1 MAVFEIDPHR
11 FIPAGFDIEDGGADR
26 LPRTFYTPAVPPPRA
41 HEQYMV
47 AIVEP
52 IPPPELVGVRRQQV
66 LDFLVQVM
74 HVPVLSAQTW
84 YQGVGLFEMEDPVV
98 RGSFTLHP
106 PFPLGVDDEGNEFFV
121 RFIPHNQGEGFR
133 AIHGQ
138 RTGWLMFIGIPLDY
152 RNTQCIADMVGSFG
166 QFHYWNSTDRRKVR
180 SLVRASFPDN
190 ALVPRSVTFRE
201 FANWGDVMVS
211 WSAGCYILSGEFAGA
226 MIPADEDPM
235 PLNGNPHPLPGVE
248 VPQPFWAMP
257 PYPALGWNA
266 VPPGPNQGQNDV
278 AGWADN
284 VQHEAGWGPW
294 EEQVQPDQQQ
304 HEEVQPAQDQ
314 NSMILNPSVES
325 FGDEDMVEVQQPLQA
340 PPIVQLDPIHLGM
353 VRVFYGPVLPPAM
366 IWERSFQSLL
376 PEFFIRD
383 IPACLPGFS
392 ATLMQVFC
400 P

>member
-1 MAVFEIDPHR
+1 
-11 FIPAGFDIEDGGADR
+11 
-26 LPRTFYTPAVPPPRA
+26 
-41 HEQYMV
+41 
-47 AIVEP
+47 
-52 IPPPELVGVRRQQV
+52 
-66 LDFLVQVM
+66 
-74 HVPVLSAQTW
+74 
-84 YQGVGLFEMEDPVV
+84 
-98 RGSFTLHP
+98 
-106 PFPLGVDDEGNEFFV
+106 
-121 RFIPHNQGEGFR
+121 
-133 AIHGQ
+133 
-138 RTGWLMFIGIPLDY
+138 MFIGIPLDY

-257 PYPALGWNA
+257 PYSALGWNA

-314 NSMILNPSVES
+314 NSMILNPSVDS
-325 FGDEDMVEVQQPLQA
+325 SDDEDMVEVQQPLQA

-366 IWERSFQSLL
+366 I
-376 PEFFIRD
+376 
-383 IPACLPGFS
+383 
-392 ATLMQVFC
+392 
-400 P
+400 

>member
-11 FIPAGFDIEDGGADR
+11 FILAGFDIQDGGADR

-74 HVPVLSAQTW
+74 HVPVISAQTW
-84 YQGVGLFEMEDPVV
+84 FQGVGLFEMEDPVV

-138 RTGWLMFIGIPLDY
+138 RTGWLMFIRIPLDY

-226 MIPADEDPM
+226 MIPTDEDHM
-235 PLNGNPHPLPGVE
+235 PINGNPHPLPGVE

-257 PYPALGWNA
+257 ASIPCSGMECSST
-266 VPPGPNQGQNDV
+266 GP
-278 AGWADN
+278 
-284 VQHEAGWGPW
+284 
-294 EEQVQPDQQQ
+294 
-304 HEEVQPAQDQ
+304 
-314 NSMILNPSVES
+314 
-325 FGDEDMVEVQQPLQA
+325 
-340 PPIVQLDPIHLGM
+340 
-353 VRVFYGPVLPPAM
+353 
-366 IWERSFQSLL
+366 
-376 PEFFIRD
+376 
-383 IPACLPGFS
+383 
-392 ATLMQVFC
+392 
-400 P
+400 